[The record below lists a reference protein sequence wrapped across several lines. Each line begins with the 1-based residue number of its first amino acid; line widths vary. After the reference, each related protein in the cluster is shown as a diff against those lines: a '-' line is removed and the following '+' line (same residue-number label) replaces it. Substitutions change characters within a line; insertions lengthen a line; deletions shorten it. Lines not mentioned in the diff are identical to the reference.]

1 MGLEIREVVKRF
13 GGLTAV
19 DDVSLSIADSEMHC
33 IIGPNGAGK
42 TTLLSLI
49 TGELPV
55 TSGEVW
61 LDDVR
66 LDGRAPY
73 EVARLGVLRKFQV
86 PAIFDELTVRA
97 NLAVAVHG
105 TVPVTG
111 LFGRRNGEA
120 DQIESVL
127 HEVRLSNHASTTAG
141 DLPHG
146 LVQWLEIGMVIINRP
161 RVLLLDEPTAGMSR
175 AETAETA
182 DLLASIARTTNST
195 MIIVEHDMDFVRRV
209 GERITVLHEGRV
221 LTQGDIEA
229 VEADPEVREVY
240 LGTRTEEQQ
249 T

>member
-1 MGLEIREVVKRF
+1 MGLEVRGVVKRF

-19 DDVSLSIADSEMHC
+19 DDVSLSIADGEMHC

-66 LDGRAPY
+66 LDGRPPY

-97 NLAVAVHG
+97 NLAVAAHG
-105 TVPVTG
+105 TVPVTS
-111 LFGRRNGEA
+111 LFGRRNGAE
-120 DQIESVL
+120 DVIESVL
-127 HEVRLSNHASTTAG
+127 HEVRLADHASTTAG

-161 RVLLLDEPTAGMSR
+161 RVLLLDEPTAGMTR
-175 AETAETA
+175 AETGETA
-182 DLLASIARTTNST
+182 DLLASTARTTNST

-221 LTQGDIEA
+221 LTQGDIRA

-240 LGTRTEEQQ
+240 LGPQAPEQQ